1 MPRFRTSVIAAITLA
16 VIAVAGGRQ
25 TLSGSQAPL
34 VVTHGIASGDVTAT
48 SAVVWARASGRA
60 RMHVEIATNA
70 AMAGAKSGGNAQA
83 SEETDFTAQVTVTG
97 LQPDTRY
104 WYRVWLAGAG
114 GRGRSDVSESPIGTF
129 RTPPDAGQSQ
139 AVTFVVGAD
148 VGGQRFC
155 RNVATGGYSIF
166 ASMAALAPDF
176 FIANGDM
183 IYADGDCPAEGPDG
197 PGGWENIP
205 GDFPS
210 IADPSVDW
218 TDVAQVRE
226 VFLRHWRYNRAD
238 PYLQSFLRSTSM
250 YSQWDD
256 HEVIN
261 DFGAPWTYWNSAN
274 IGRAGYPNLVAQ
286 GLDTFFAY
294 SPIDRLAGDPQRIY
308 RSFRW
313 GRDVEL
319 FILDARSYRDRN
331 ELPDTPENDKDML
344 GREQIAW
351 LVDGIARSSATWKIV
366 ASDVPISIGTGS
378 AAFGRDAWANIG
390 VEPTGFE
397 RELLRMLAQ
406 LDAVNAENVVFVTT
420 DVHHSQTIAYDTDA
434 DGDGDRLVLHELVS
448 GPLNAVR
455 NAAKRQDQLDPA
467 AHPTSLFGAGG
478 LFNFNFVRVARQA
491 DGKVHLMAD
500 VRNEAGLPLPGS
512 LLDLT
517 PR

>member
-1 MPRFRTSVIAAITLA
+1 
-16 VIAVAGGRQ
+16 
-25 TLSGSQAPL
+25 
-34 VVTHGIASGDVTAT
+34 
-48 SAVVWARASGRA
+48 
-60 RMHVEIATNA
+60 
-70 AMAGAKSGGNAQA
+70 
-83 SEETDFTAQVTVTG
+83 
-97 LQPDTRY
+97 
-104 WYRVWLAGAG
+104 VWLAGAG
-114 GRGRSDVSESPIGTF
+114 GRGRSDVSASVVGSFKTAPAAS
-129 RTPPDAGQSQ
+129 DSQ
-139 AVTFVVGAD
+139 PVSFIVGAD

-155 RNVATGGYSIF
+155 RNAATGGYTIF

-205 GDFPS
+205 GDFPNV
-210 IADPSVDW
+210 ADPSVDW
-218 TDVAQVRE
+218 TNTTQVRE

-238 PYLQSFLRSTSM
+238 PYQQAFLRSTSM

-274 IGRAGYPNLVAQ
+274 INRPGYPNLVAQ

-294 SPIDRLAGDPQRIY
+294 SPIDRIAGDENRIY
-308 RSFRW
+308 RAFKW
-313 GRDVEL
+313 GSDVEL

-331 ELPDTPENDKDML
+331 DVPDTPENDKDML

-351 LVDGIARSSATWKIV
+351 LVHGIRQSTATWKII

-397 RELLRMLAQ
+397 RELLRMLGE
-406 LDAVNAENVVFVTT
+406 LDAVNADNLVFVTT
-420 DVHHSQTIAYDTDA
+420 DVHHSQTIRYDTDA
-434 DGDGDRLVLHELVS
+434 DGDGDRLVFHELVS

-455 NAAKRQDQLDPA
+455 NPAKRQDQLDPA
-467 AHPTSLFGAGG
+467 ANPTSLFGAGG
-478 LFNFNFVRVARQA
+478 LFNFNYVRVARQA

-500 VRNEAGLPLPGS
+500 VRDEAGLPLPGS
-512 LLDLT
+512 FLDLT